1 MKIVTTEKGNFMQIN
16 MTGQN
21 IDLTDAMQ
29 EYVSTKFQKLER
41 FFEHIN
47 NTHVVLKVEKI
58 QQIAEATLHVN
69 GGEIHASSENE
80 DMYAAIDGLVDKLAR
95 QLNKHKEKLSSH

>member
-1 MKIVTTEKGNFMQIN
+1 MQIN
-16 MTGQN
+16 IQGHH

-29 EYVSTKFQKLER
+29 DYVHSKFQKLER

-47 NTHVVLKVEKI
+47 TTQVILRVEKVR
-58 QQIAEATLHVN
+58 QIAEATLHVN
-69 GGEIHASSENE
+69 QAEIHATAEDEN
-80 DMYAAIDGLVDKLAR
+80 MYAAIDSLVDKLAR